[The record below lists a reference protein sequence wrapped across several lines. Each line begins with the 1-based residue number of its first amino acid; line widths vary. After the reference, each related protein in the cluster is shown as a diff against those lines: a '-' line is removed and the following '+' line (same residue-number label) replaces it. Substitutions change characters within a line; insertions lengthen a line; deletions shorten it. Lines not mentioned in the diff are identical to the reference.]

1 MALVGRFVIQV
12 GHLHGVYASQKI
24 PGFIAEPVTVAAEEA
39 RLHDVLLHRCAVWE
53 ESVTN
58 VKSDAFRCGVKGC
71 AFEVRGRNEAWCHLR
86 GSFGLR
92 EEGRSLRKPYVPA
105 LPEDCPLKSKR
116 RPPRER
122 VQHSVKCYRLD
133 IGNDT
138 IITLERIGFMTGVI
152 NRLGGDGI
160 GKKFSFQECFMLVF
174 CS

>member
-1 MALVGRFVIQV
+1 M
-12 GHLHGVYASQKI
+12 YASQKI
-24 PGFIAEPVTVAAEEA
+24 PGFIAEPVAVAAEEA
-39 RLHDVLLHRCAVWE
+39 RLHDVLLQRCAVWE

-58 VKSDAFRCGVKGC
+58 IKSDAFRCGVKGC
-71 AFEVRGRNEAWCHLR
+71 AFEVHGRNEAWAWCRLR

-92 EEGRSLRKPYVPA
+92 EEGRSLRKPYVLA

-133 IGNDT
+133 MGNDT
-138 IITLERIGFMTGVI
+138 IITLERIGFMTGREEGVI

-160 GKKFSFQECFMLVF
+160 GKKFSFQERFMLVF

>member
-1 MALVGRFVIQV
+1 M
-12 GHLHGVYASQKI
+12 YASQKT

>member
-1 MALVGRFVIQV
+1 M
-12 GHLHGVYASQKI
+12 YASQKI

-105 LPEDCPLKSKR
+105 LPEDCPLKSRR

-122 VQHSVKCYRLD
+122 VQHSVKCYSLD